1 MQIYKF
7 YKSLPI
13 KTAEIVKT
21 IFHMITNV
29 TIKEFMVNL
38 WWSVIIFKRLYF
50 VLCCY
55 SFKLW

>member
-1 MQIYKF
+1 MQIYKL

-13 KTAEIVKT
+13 QTAEIVKT
-21 IFHMITNV
+21 VSHMIADV
-29 TIKEFMVNL
+29 ALKEFIVNL
-38 WWSVIIFKRLYF
+38 WRSVIIFKRLYF

>member
-1 MQIYKF
+1 MQIYKL

-13 KTAEIVKT
+13 QTAEIVKA
-21 IFHMITNV
+21 ISHMIANV
-29 TIKEFMVNL
+29 TLKEFMVNL

>member
-21 IFHMITNV
+21 ISHMITDV
-29 TIKEFMVNL
+29 ALKELIINL
-38 WWSVIIFKRLYF
+38 WWSVFIFKAI
-50 VLCCY
+50 VE
-55 SFKLW
+55 SIT